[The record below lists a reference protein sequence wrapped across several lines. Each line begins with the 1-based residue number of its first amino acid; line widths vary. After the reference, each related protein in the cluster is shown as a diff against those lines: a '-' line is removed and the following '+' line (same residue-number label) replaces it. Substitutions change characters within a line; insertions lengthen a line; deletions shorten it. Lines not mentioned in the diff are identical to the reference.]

1 MGIIGSF
8 LIVLAFILVIDAI
21 IDICDD
27 EWGPAAVTF
36 IGSILVAVIGMWFI
50 KNDEQNDER
59 NDEQEIEII
68 CSEYRVTQQTNI
80 LIEDGD
86 TVETTK
92 YIIYYK
98 K

>member
-1 MGIIGSF
+1 MGIIGAF
-8 LIVLAFILVIDAI
+8 LIVLALILDIVSI
-21 IDICDD
+21 INMLEDK
-27 EWGPAAVTF
+27 WGPATVKF
-36 IGSILVAVIGMWFI
+36 IVATLVAGIGMWFI
-50 KNDEQNDER
+50 KSSER
-59 NDEQEIEII
+59 NDEQEMEII
-68 CSEYRVTQQTNI
+68 CSEYKVAQKTNI